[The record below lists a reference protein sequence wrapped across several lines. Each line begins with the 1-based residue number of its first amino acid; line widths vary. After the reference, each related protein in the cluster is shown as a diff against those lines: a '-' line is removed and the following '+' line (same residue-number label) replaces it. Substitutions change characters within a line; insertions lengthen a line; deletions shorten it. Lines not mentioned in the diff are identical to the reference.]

1 MMHLIKTS
9 LCATVL
15 FATLTAS
22 HVCSEIIYSGLLNH
36 NGPEFAIDINNDG
49 TIDFVAEWRTW
60 AFGDGSSETG
70 YDAVINSAMQYL
82 NTGTLLAPDGF
93 PGAKC
98 PLNYGELIGPIPPQG
113 LLWST
118 FSNDAMLWTTWNMSN
133 EPFFVYSGEWHKAH
147 DRYLGFEMRVGAEV
161 FYGWIQ
167 LGVDAFNNVTLF
179 GYAYENTPST
189 PIAAGAVPGAG
200 TLFVRPDGGT
210 ASQCTGKVDAPY
222 PGSGLHQPC
231 AWSHP
236 YWALRREGASASW
249 KLEPGD
255 TLIVASG
262 SYKMGYGAP
271 NTGWCSSSYPW
282 DCHLPPLPS
291 GLDPDHPT
299 RLLGKGWD
307 TGCTSPPQ
315 FWGTERALRVLDLT
329 GTSDAVI
336 ACLEITDHSGCV
348 CGHSNPATRCKREG
362 SPYGKYAD
370 VGLYA
375 ADSARIL
382 VRDVDIHGLAMAGV
396 QAGRLTDWTVVKVRL
411 AANGWV
417 GWDGDLWE
425 DNSSNQG
432 TLSFRRWLVE
442 WNGCAETYPGK
453 KPNHCWAQSAGGYGD
468 GVGTA
473 KTAGHW
479 IIEDSVFRYNTSDG
493 LDLLYVGQGH
503 LPESSITIRR
513 TIAQGNAGNQ
523 IKVNAATRIDNT
535 LIVGNCGYFYR
546 KKFAHPMGERRS
558 GDHCR
563 AGGGALALSLTGGDQ
578 VSVVN
583 STLVGQGDVLIGIG
597 CDSHAACTSQD
608 RVILAN
614 NILVGCGD
622 FLQPGD
628 KPAFVW
634 VDDESEP
641 PFPGQ
646 VQGDHNLA
654 HRVKFS
660 STFPRRKDPNLI
672 VADPLFVDS
681 RLHAF
686 NGHLAGASPAI
697 DSGSL
702 EEGMMVRDL
711 DGVFRPQGKGV
722 DRGAFEA
729 PAP

>member
-1 MMHLIKTS
+1 MMNLIKQF

-15 FATLTAS
+15 FATLTACP
-22 HVCSEIIYSGLLNH
+22 VCAEIIYSGLLNQ

-49 TIDFVAEWRTW
+49 SCDLVTW
-60 AFGDGSSETG
+60 TFSYGSSQTG
-70 YDAVINSAMQYL
+70 YDAVMNSDMQYL
-82 NTGTLLAPDGF
+82 NTGSLLAPDGF

-98 PLNYGELIGPIPPQG
+98 PLNYGETIGPSAPQG
-113 LLWST
+113 LLWSS
-118 FSNDAMLWTTWNMSN
+118 FSNDAMMWTTWNISH
-133 EPFFVYSGEWHKAH
+133 EPFAVYSGEWHNAH
-147 DRYLGFEMRVGAEV
+147 DRYLGFEMRVDAEV

-167 LGVDAFNNVTLF
+167 LGVDAFNNVTLI

-189 PIAAGAVPGAG
+189 PITAGAVPVMG
-200 TLFVRPDGGT
+200 TFFVRPDGGT
-210 ASQCTGKVDAPY
+210 ARQCTGKVAAPY
-222 PGSGLHQPC
+222 PGSGSHQAC

-236 YWALRREGASASW
+236 FWALKSQGDTASW

-255 TLIVASG
+255 TLVVASG

-271 NTGWCSSSYPW
+271 NTAWCSSSYPW
-282 DCHLPPLPS
+282 DCHLPPFPS

-299 RLLGKGWD
+299 RLLGEGWD
-307 TGCTSPPQ
+307 KGCTSPPQ
-315 FWGTERALRVLDLT
+315 FWGTERAFRVIDLT

-336 ACLEITDHSGCV
+336 DCLEITDHSSCV
-348 CGHSNPATRCKREG
+348 YAHANTGTRCKREG
-362 SPYGKYAD
+362 YSFGKYAD

-382 VRDVDIHGLAMAGV
+382 LRNLNIHGLALAGV
-396 QAGRLTDWTVVKVRL
+396 HAGRLTDWTVVDVRL
-411 AANGWV
+411 AGNGWV

-425 DNSSNQG
+425 DNSSNRG

-503 LPESSITIRR
+503 LAETSIVIRR
-513 TIAQGNAGNQ
+513 TIAQANAGNQ
-523 IKVNAATRIDNT
+523 IKVNGSTKIENT
-535 LIVGNCGYFYR
+535 LMVGNCGYFCE
-546 KKFAHPMGERRS
+546 KSFAKQMGDRDS

-563 AGGGALALSLTGGDQ
+563 AGGSALALSLTGGDQ
-578 VSVVN
+578 VNVVN
-583 STLVGQGDVLIGIG
+583 STLVGQGDALIGIG
-597 CDSHAACTSQD
+597 CDSHATCTSQD
-608 RVILAN
+608 SVILAN
-614 NILVGCGD
+614 NILAGYGD

-628 KPAFVW
+628 KTAYIW
-634 VDDESEP
+634 VDDESIP

-654 HRVKFS
+654 HHVKFS
-660 STFPRRKDPNLI
+660 KSFPRNKDPNI
-672 VADPLFVDS
+672 IIGSPLFEDA
-681 RLHAF
+681 RLNSF
-686 NGHLAGASPAI
+686 NGHLSAMSPAI
-697 DSGSL
+697 DSGL
-702 EEGMMVRDL
+702 EVGNLGGLIMSHDLEGII
-711 DGVFRPQGKGV
+711 RPQGEGV

-729 PAP
+729 LAP

>member
-1 MMHLIKTS
+1 M
-9 LCATVL
+9 
-15 FATLTAS
+15 
-22 HVCSEIIYSGLLNH
+22 
-36 NGPEFAIDINNDG
+36 
-49 TIDFVAEWRTW
+49 
-60 AFGDGSSETG
+60 
-70 YDAVINSAMQYL
+70 
-82 NTGTLLAPDGF
+82 
-93 PGAKC
+93 
-98 PLNYGELIGPIPPQG
+98 
-113 LLWST
+113 
-118 FSNDAMLWTTWNMSN
+118 
-133 EPFFVYSGEWHKAH
+133 
-147 DRYLGFEMRVGAEV
+147 
-161 FYGWIQ
+161 
-167 LGVDAFNNVTLF
+167 
-179 GYAYENTPST
+179 
-189 PIAAGAVPGAG
+189 
-200 TLFVRPDGGT
+200 
-210 ASQCTGKVDAPY
+210 
-222 PGSGLHQPC
+222 
-231 AWSHP
+231 
-236 YWALRREGASASW
+236 
-249 KLEPGD
+249 
-255 TLIVASG
+255 
-262 SYKMGYGAP
+262 
-271 NTGWCSSSYPW
+271 
-282 DCHLPPLPS
+282 
-291 GLDPDHPT
+291 
-299 RLLGKGWD
+299 
-307 TGCTSPPQ
+307 
-315 FWGTERALRVLDLT
+315 RVLDLT

-546 KKFAHPMGERRS
+546 KKFAHPMGERGS

-711 DGVFRPQGKGV
+711 DGVFRPQGQGV